1 MTYREQAISLI
12 AYVQAHVAT
21 LAPTQPQRLLGD
33 TERGGCVSA
42 DTSAVLIATVGVLGT
57 LGAPIVSQWLATR
70 TKRVDFEMRKS
81 ERLDDFRLTQGQT
94 DAANKRA
101 CYIAFM
107 VNARRYRLGVTN
119 YLDKVKVGAV
129 DKAERDE
136 LGAARRAYLES
147 FAEIQLTASLQALA
161 AIQPFNDGLSE
172 AYRAA
177 KQFENQGPK
186 PGGSVEEVKAFL
198 DKLWDQWNDMRE
210 AMRNDLGVEE

>member
-1 MTYREQAISLI
+1 
-12 AYVQAHVAT
+12 
-21 LAPTQPQRLLGD
+21 
-33 TERGGCVSA
+33 
-42 DTSAVLIATVGVLGT
+42 
-57 LGAPIVSQWLATR
+57 
-70 TKRVDFEMRKS
+70 
-81 ERLDDFRLTQGQT
+81 
-94 DAANKRA
+94 
-101 CYIAFM
+101 M